1 MTGPRSRAS
10 LVRGAALV
18 LLGASACSV
27 GPKFVKPEVSI
38 RASWSEHADPR
49 LSSQAPIDVAWWR
62 AFNDP
67 ILDHLIDVAYQQN
80 LSLQVA
86 GLRILE
92 ARAQLGIAIGEQYP
106 TNQNPIGS
114 ATLTGINSHSAS
126 SGNIDLLAGNFQVG
140 FDALWEV
147 DFWGKFRKGVR
158 AAKAAYFA
166 TVADWDDALV
176 ALSAEVARTY
186 AAIRT
191 FQVLIELARQN
202 VAVEEEGLHIAESR
216 FKNGAT
222 SELDV
227 TQATNLLETTRAS
240 IPELQV
246 SLQQADNALCT
257 LLGRAGG
264 CAEAQLGGPGA
275 IPTVPPQVAVSV
287 PAEMLRRR
295 ADIRGAELRA
305 VAQCDRIGVAKA
317 DLFPKLVLFGSIGTQ
332 TVESRGAPAGIGSL
346 INIFNPGTLIYTV
359 GANLIWPILFYPQ
372 ILNNVRVQDARLQ
385 ELLVEYQDTVLR
397 AAEEVEDG
405 IAGFLHE
412 QDAAVFAQ
420 NAVTAAETSV
430 KLAMI
435 QYREGAIDYQRVVDT
450 QRQLLQSQNS
460 LARMRSTVVTDLIA
474 LYKALGGGWELRQ
487 GDPFVRDATRV
498 EMQKRTN
505 WGSYFDKPL
514 QPKQANGPPPHR

>member
-1 MTGPRSRAS
+1 MPDPRSRANRVRTIALL
-10 LVRGAALV
+10 LVAAS
-18 LLGASACSV
+18 GCTV

-38 RASWSEHADPR
+38 RARWSEHADPR
-49 LSSQAPIDVAWWR
+49 LATQAPVDAAWWR
-62 AFNDP
+62 AFHDP
-67 ILDHLIDVAYQQN
+67 TLDRLVDLAYQQN
-80 LSLQVA
+80 LPLQIA

-92 ARAQLGIAIGEQYP
+92 ARAQLGIAVGQQYP
-106 TNQNPIGS
+106 TNQSPIGS
-114 ATLTGINSHSAS
+114 ATLTGLNSHSAN

-140 FDALWEV
+140 FDAMWEV
-147 DFWGKFRKGVR
+147 DFWGKLRRGVR
-158 AAKAAYFA
+158 AAKATYFA
-166 TVADWDDALV
+166 TVADYDDALV

-186 AAIRT
+186 ALIRT
-191 FQVLIELARQN
+191 YEALIALAREN
-202 VAVEEEGLHIAESR
+202 VAVEEEGLHIAEAR

-227 TQATNLLETTRAS
+227 AQATNLLETTRAS

-246 SLQQADNALCT
+246 SLQQASNALCT
-257 LLGRAGG
+257 LVGRTTG
-264 CAEAQLGGPGA
+264 CAEAQLGAPGA

-295 ADIRGAELRA
+295 ADIRAAELRA

-332 TVESRGAPAGIGSL
+332 TVESRGAPAGVGSL

-397 AAEEVEDG
+397 AAQEVEDG
-405 IAGFLHE
+405 ITGFLRE
-412 QDAAVFAQ
+412 QEAALFTES
-420 NAVTAAETSV
+420 AVTAAETSV

-435 QYREGAIDYQRVVDT
+435 QYREGAIDYQRVVDA
-450 QRQLLQSQNS
+450 QRALLQSQNS
-460 LARMRSTVVTDLIA
+460 LARMRSTVATDLIA

-487 GDPFVRDATRV
+487 GDPFVREPARV

-505 WGSYFDKPL
+505 WGSYFDKP
-514 QPKQANGPPPHR
+514 PKPR